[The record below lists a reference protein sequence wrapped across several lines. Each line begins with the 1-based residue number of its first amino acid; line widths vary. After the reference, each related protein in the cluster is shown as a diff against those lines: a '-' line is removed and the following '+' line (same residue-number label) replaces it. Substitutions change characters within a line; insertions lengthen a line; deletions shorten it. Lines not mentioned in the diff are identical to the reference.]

1 MQAEVYRV
9 SADDRLERV
18 GLEQF
23 DVREGEQVFWVDVR
37 GALREELAEFLEP
50 LDLHPLALEASLD
63 PSPRALIAPFE
74 RSLVF
79 RLPYLDDL
87 ADTAART
94 LTVLC
99 VERAV
104 VTIHDD
110 EHRALERLAAL
121 FVGEMRLQDASASGI
136 LYHALDQHV
145 DHSME
150 LVLRLRDRVD
160 ELTEMVAD
168 DTADSSELNR
178 RSASLKRKVSRLSA
192 AIEDQDRCARAI
204 QAVESS
210 VFTVRKLQVY
220 MRDTVA
226 NSEYALRVLERQ
238 GGRLNET
245 RQELQMRL
253 HDKADARLRLLT
265 IISAVFLPLTL
276 ITGIYGMNFERMPE
290 LGWRLGYPLVLL
302 FMLALAVALLLV
314 FRRKKWFQ

>member
-1 MQAEVYRV
+1 LATGAAGNRPFAGGGPKRQQA
-9 SADDRLERV
+9 A
-18 GLEQF
+18 
-23 DVREGEQVFWVDVR
+23 
-37 GALREELAEFLEP
+37 
-50 LDLHPLALEASLD
+50 
-63 PSPRALIAPFE
+63 
-74 RSLVF
+74 
-79 RLPYLDDL
+79 
-87 ADTAART
+87 
-94 LTVLC
+94 
-99 VERAV
+99 

-110 EHRALERLAAL
+110 EHRALERLAEL

-136 LYHALDQHV
+136 LCHALGQHV

-150 LVLRLRDRVD
+150 LVLHLRDRVD
-160 ELTEMVAD
+160 DLTEMVAD

-204 QAVESS
+204 QIVESS
-210 VFTVRKLQVY
+210 VFTVRKLQEY

-302 FMLALAVALLLV
+302 FMLALAAALLLV
-314 FRRKKWFQ
+314 FRRKQ